1 MSAEQAAAE
10 TYRQMFREGNFY
22 VEFQIEVTK
31 NIRNEPF
38 EGYGLTSSIPKTF
51 NRVSKKFN
59 PAKQNFLQKLGSNP
73 FSFSSKTK
81 TEFQILA
88 GKNGARVYREN
99 LKAKNPE
106 VLYKDGEYYNFFRD
120 PVEGKPNK
128 FTRRML
134 ILSEEKLN
142 SQVLEPQ
149 EGWQDIRTE
158 LALPDELAI
167 FYWNEPYREQ
177 DSGWGEPVYNGS
189 STREINKKTYDCD
202 QYISDIKSLAGTI
215 IAQEVYNAL
224 YENGKLVMVQ
234 KYFLRDGKEKLI
246 ETVNVKN
253 ITSQVPDTA
262 FAIDKV
268 TKVYKPRNGDM
279 NDLLNIYEEVG
290 KIGGKQK

>member
-10 TYRQMFREGNFY
+10 TYRQMFKTGNFY

-31 NIRNEPF
+31 DLREEPF
-38 EGYGLTSSIPKTF
+38 EGYGGYSGIPKTF
-51 NRVSKKFN
+51 QRVSKKFN
-59 PAKQNFLQKLGSNP
+59 PAKKNLFQKIGSIPLNL
-73 FSFSSKTK
+73 SSKTK
-81 TEFQILA
+81 TEFQVLA
-88 GKNGARVYREN
+88 GKNGARVFRESAT
-99 LKAKNPE
+99 AKNPE
-106 VLYKDGEYYNFFRD
+106 VLYKNGEYYNFFRD
-120 PVEGKPNK
+120 PIEQKPNK

-134 ILSEEKLN
+134 ILSEEQLN
-142 SQVLEPQ
+142 SNVLEPE

-177 DSGWGEPVYNGS
+177 DSGWGEPVYIES
-189 STREINKKTYDCD
+189 LQRELNKKSYTCD
-202 QYISDIKSLAGTI
+202 KYASDVKTLDGAT
-215 IAQEVYNAL
+215 IAQEVYYAF
-224 YENGKLVMVQ
+224 YDAGKLIAVQ
-234 KYFLRDGKEKLI
+234 KYFLRNGKEKLI

-279 NDLLNIYEEVG
+279 NDLLNIYEEIG

>member
-1 MSAEQAAAE
+1 
-10 TYRQMFREGNFY
+10 MFKDGNFY
-22 VEFQIEVTK
+22 VEFQIRTEEEFMAAHYRDFDFMWTGI
-31 NIRNEPF
+31 N
-38 EGYGLTSSIPKTF
+38 SQIPKTF
-51 NRVSKKFN
+51 QRVSKKVNPVKATAFN
-59 PAKQNFLQKLGSNP
+59 LFSGNFNP
-73 FSFSSKTK
+73 FSSKRVSKTD
-81 TEFQILA
+81 FQILA

-99 LKAKNPE
+99 AKSKNPE
-106 VLYKDGEYYNFFRD
+106 VFYKDGKYYNFFKD
-120 PVEGKPNK
+120 TADSNNK
-128 FTRRML
+128 AKRRML

-142 SQVLEPQ
+142 SNILEPE

-189 STREINKKTYDCD
+189 STREINKKIYDCD
-202 QYISDIKSLAGTI
+202 QYISDIKSLAGTV

-234 KYFLRDGKEKLI
+234 KYFLRDDKERLI
-246 ETVNVKN
+246 ETVNVKT

-262 FAIDKV
+262 FAIDKK

-290 KIGGKQK
+290 EIGGKKK